1 MRFVVRTDAVMLQV
15 KEKVKKLVI
24 PLYVD
29 DDGKIPRLHGSPA
42 GRRQSSRHA
51 LSMLVATGTEEN
63 SRPAGKRKTN
73 SLHCLRRTDGVNNN
87 DDDIGPDMLT
97 RAHSFSSSWHPH
109 IIRVWKRLC
118 WFFEPRFGL
127 PLACRLSSTPE
138 AVTEAEAEAGAL
150 QLQHTIAATT
160 WRRGCHRQ
168 SVWRWCWHMDAPQL
182 FGQITWSRHD
192 TRSLSSL

>member
-1 MRFVVRTDAVMLQV
+1 MRLVVRTDAVMLQV

-73 SLHCLRRTDGVNNN
+73 SLHCLRRTDSVNNN

-97 RAHSFSSSWHPH
+97 RAHSSSSSWHPH
-109 IIRVWKRLC
+109 IIRVWRRLC

-138 AVTEAEAEAGAL
+138 RRRQRQVRSNCNTQWRRRRGDVGVIASPYGAGVGIWTRPCSLAKL
-150 QLQHTIAATT
+150 LRAATT
-160 WRRGCHRQ
+160 REAFR
-168 SVWRWCWHMDAPQL
+168 VYD
-182 FGQITWSRHD
+182 F
-192 TRSLSSL
+192 